1 MTFELAVDGE
11 LETSEFTDFF
21 ENELGNF
28 YSTVE
33 KLKGAIDAIVV
44 KKKTFA
50 KVDFTDKIISFIY
63 SHLIKFERTNKING
77 IPMSKIFIE
86 KLKGIMDNKIHIHH
100 SHINGQIIGYAHS
113 YCNQRVRENKSK
125 VSVIVH
131 NLFRFG
137 FFFLLKGIT
146 SGVWR
151 TRHIS
156 IGEKNPT
163 NINFA
168 TKGNQVMFTYIFNKV

>member
-21 ENELGNF
+21 ENELENF

-77 IPMSKIFIE
+77 IPTSKIFIE
-86 KLKGIMDNKIHIHH
+86 
-100 SHINGQIIGYAHS
+100 
-113 YCNQRVRENKSK
+113 
-125 VSVIVH
+125 
-131 NLFRFG
+131 
-137 FFFLLKGIT
+137 
-146 SGVWR
+146 
-151 TRHIS
+151 
-156 IGEKNPT
+156 
-163 NINFA
+163 
-168 TKGNQVMFTYIFNKV
+168 